1 MGLSHEGR
9 EFRLISA
16 RLSNLASKDMLLNL
30 CGEILIVR
38 ATSFIWLFWISSYE
52 DPVPSGPLWISSYKF
67 QFHFEF
73 SIFLFESFGAVRAGT
88 FYIFLIP
95 VFRAEVS
102 IHAFPGLYTPED

>member
-1 MGLSHEGR
+1 
-9 EFRLISA
+9 
-16 RLSNLASKDMLLNL
+16 MLLNL

-38 ATSFIWLFWISSYE
+38 ATSFIWIFWISSYE
-52 DPVPSGPLWISSYKF
+52 DPVPFGPLWISSYKF

-73 SIFLFESFGAVRAGT
+73 SILFIRVIRAVRAGT

-102 IHAFPGLYTPED
+102 THAFPGLYNPDD